1 MLFRQ
6 TNTSALKKKRKIRF
20 IFKPFLIARALA
32 TLYALYLFLN
42 LIIILRIAAA
52 FLKIGSEGG
61 NLANNYKYAPKTN
74 KVGIRPLGLIKS
86 LTALIA
92 I

>member
-6 TNTSALKKKRKIRF
+6 INISAPKGKRKIGF
-20 IFKPFLIARALA
+20 IFRLFLIAKALA

-52 FLKIGSEGG
+52 FLRIRSERG
-61 NLANNYKYAPKTN
+61 NSVNNRKYAPKTN
-74 KVGIRPLGLIKS
+74 KVGIRPLGPIKS
-86 LTALIA
+86 LTALMI